1 MQQHRDKE
9 QFTTLHGM
17 YWHSGA
23 FDVMG
28 PYATN
33 ITGWLIAIYP
43 YHYTILLPYI
53 SCSFLKNTHL
63 DI

>member
-9 QFTTLHGM
+9 QFTTLHGI

-23 FDVMG
+23 FDVIG

-33 ITGWLIAIYP
+33 IAGWLAIYP
-43 YHYTILLPYI
+43 YHYTILLPYPTL
-53 SCSFLKNTHL
+53 F
-63 DI
+63 